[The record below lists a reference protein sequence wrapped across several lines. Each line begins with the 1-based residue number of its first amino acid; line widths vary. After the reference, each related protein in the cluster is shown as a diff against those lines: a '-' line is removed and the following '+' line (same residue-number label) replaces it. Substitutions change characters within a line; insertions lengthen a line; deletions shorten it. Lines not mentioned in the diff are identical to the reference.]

1 MVVCCLVFEFLSK
14 FFNFLQ
20 KGLALFSQKY
30 LNEKKINNLFSRK
43 G

>member
-1 MVVCCLVFEFLSK
+1 MCVYVVFFKKGMVVCGLVFEFLSK

-20 KGLALFSQKY
+20 KGLAL
-30 LNEKKINNLFSRK
+30 L